1 MTMTGK
7 PSQMAKKLIDL
18 LCENELKDCC
28 CQKISGM
35 WRSKLPREVKTAV
48 AGLALKPDQLEA
60 TLRLADSVYSSLQ
73 APLAAAIATVDE
85 VAAVRNTGRGTT
97 PVPRPRTNPP
107 QTAGNNKTTNT
118 NGPRPRG
125 PRHPDGPP
133 ENCCSLHWKYG
144 KSAHHC
150 RNSAKCPWK
159 NFTAPPKDTN
169 TNNR

>member
-1 MTMTGK
+1 
-7 PSQMAKKLIDL
+7 
-18 LCENELKDCC
+18 
-28 CQKISGM
+28 M

-107 QTAGNNKTTNT
+107 RQPEITKPQILTDPARVARDTRTVHRKTVAVFIGNTGNRHITAEIQQNA
-118 NGPRPRG
+118 RG
-125 PRHPDGPP
+125 KI
-133 ENCCSLHWKYG
+133 SLHHQRTDLLLIIDENHPSLTFFLICY
-144 KSAHHC
+144 
-150 RNSAKCPWK
+150 
-159 NFTAPPKDTN
+159 
-169 TNNR
+169 